1 MRKIIFWAILITG
14 FQLFATENYA
24 VVVGSSAN
32 LMNKEGFIV
41 EKIRKGTVVKVK
53 GHKTDKSAVE
63 VKHLGKTYFGMERSF
78 RVIES
83 ILDEEVNLL
92 KKVSKMKE
100 DIGVLSG
107 LISEKS
113 SEVSLKDEKIDR
125 INRWLDVQKDMA
137 FSLDYYK
144 AKTKK
149 VRKTLEKL
157 ERRKTLYR
165 LELEALNKE
174 KDQLQYE
181 LKEES
186 EILKALQQKLKPLR
200 AEKSLFDRGFMTV
213 EVITKFAPVF
223 HQGKIIK
230 YLEKHSNL
238 KVGVDHLSGDWYV
251 VTQGQKKYYIASSDV
266 KIKF

>member
-1 MRKIIFWAILITG
+1 MTG
-14 FQLFATENYA
+14 FQLFATEDYA
-24 VVVGSSAN
+24 VVVSSSAN

-53 GHKTDKSAVE
+53 EHKTDKSAVE
-63 VKHLGKTYFGMERSF
+63 VKHLGKTYFGIKRSF

-100 DIGVLSG
+100 DIGVLTG
-107 LISEKS
+107 LIDEKTG
-113 SEVSLKDEKIDR
+113 EVTLADEKIDR
-125 INRWLDVQKDMA
+125 INRWLDVQRDMA
-137 FSLDYYK
+137 FSVDYYK

-157 ERRKTLYR
+157 ERRKTLFI
-165 LELEALNKE
+165 LELEALTKE
-174 KDQLQYE
+174 KDQLQFE
-181 LKEES
+181 MKEES
-186 EILKALQQKLKPLR
+186 QILKALQQKLKPLR

-213 EVITKFAPVF
+213 EVIAQFAPVF

-251 VTQGQKKYYIASSDV
+251 VTRGQKKYYIASSDV
-266 KIKF
+266 EIKF